1 MLSLAFLLL
10 CVPVWTL
17 DLANGF
23 LSIDGAAVSFDGS
36 PIGLES
42 TSKSIEIQ
50 FDILDK
56 GEKLKSP
63 PQQVSILL
71 TAGDVDSYYY
81 PKIKDSRAKLDIPVS
96 KLSKYIKQ
104 SPQIDVSVLIGDN
117 VKEYNMFRK
126 VGQIHSNLRSSS
138 KPERFGRKPEII
150 HQFKSPQKYVNP
162 IISIFFIGGV
172 VALLAALFI
181 TWNQL
186 DAVNF
191 DNIGKLPCGYTIQ
204 FFVCLALLEN
214 IFIHYFLSASIFT
227 TIYRTLIVA
236 PVGVYVGSKVLR
248 ELHQLRQAGK
258 R

>member
-17 DLANGF
+17 ELANGF
-23 LSIDGAAVSFDGS
+23 LNIDGAAVSFEGS
-36 PIGLES
+36 PIELEP

-50 FDILDK
+50 FDILDEGK
-56 GEKLKSP
+56 KLKSP
-63 PQQVSILL
+63 PQQVSIIF
-71 TAGDVDSYYY
+71 TADNVDSYYY
-81 PKIKDSRAKLDIPVS
+81 PKIKDSQAKLSLPLG
-96 KLSKYIKQ
+96 KLSKYIKH
-104 SPQIDVSVLIGDN
+104 SPEIDVSVLIGDN
-117 VKEYNMFRK
+117 VKENNLFQK
-126 VGQIHSNLRSSS
+126 VGQIHSHLRSVP
-138 KPERFGRKPEII
+138 KPERFGSKPEII
-150 HQFKSPQKYVNP
+150 HQFKSPQSHVNP
-162 IISIFFIGGV
+162 IISIIFIGGV

-191 DNIGKLPCGYTIQ
+191 NNIGKLPCGYTVQ

>member
-1 MLSLAFLLL
+1 MLSLAFLFL
-10 CVPVWTL
+10 CVPAWAL

-23 LSIDGAAVSFDGS
+23 LSIDGAAVSFEGS
-36 PIGLES
+36 PIVLEP

-50 FDILDK
+50 FDILDEGK
-56 GEKLKSP
+56 KLKSP

-71 TAGDVDSYYY
+71 TAGHIDSYYY
-81 PKIKDSRAKLDIPVS
+81 PKIKDSQAKLDLPVS

-104 SPQIDVSVLIGDN
+104 SPEIDVSVLLGDN
-117 VKEYNMFRK
+117 VTEYNLFQK
-126 VGQIHSNLRSSS
+126 VGKIHSNLRSGS
-138 KPERFGRKPEII
+138 KPERFGSKPEII

-162 IISIFFIGGV
+162 IISIIFIGGV

-191 DNIGKLPCGYTIQ
+191 DNIGKLPCGYTVQ

-214 IFIHYFLSASIFT
+214 IFIHYFLSASIYT

-236 PVGVYVGSKVLR
+236 PVGVYVGSRVLR

>member
-17 DLANGF
+17 ELANGF
-23 LSIDGAAVSFDGS
+23 LNIDGAAVSFEGS
-36 PIGLES
+36 PIELEP

-50 FDILDK
+50 FDILDEGK
-56 GEKLKSP
+56 KLKSP
-63 PQQVSILL
+63 PQQVSIIF
-71 TAGDVDSYYY
+71 TADNVDSYYY
-81 PKIKDSRAKLDIPVS
+81 PKIKDSQAKLSLPLG
-96 KLSKYIKQ
+96 KLSKYIKH
-104 SPQIDVSVLIGDN
+104 SPEIDVSVLIGDN
-117 VKEYNMFRK
+117 VKENNLFQK
-126 VGQIHSNLRSSS
+126 VGQIHSHLRSVP
-138 KPERFGRKPEII
+138 KPERFGSKPEII
-150 HQFKSPQKYVNP
+150 HQFKSPQSHVNP
-162 IISIFFIGGV
+162 IISIIFIGGV

-191 DNIGKLPCGYTIQ
+191 DNIGKLPCGYTVQ

>member
-17 DLANGF
+17 ELANGF
-23 LSIDGAAVSFDGS
+23 LNIDGAAVSFEGS
-36 PIGLES
+36 PIELEPP
-42 TSKSIEIQ
+42 SKSIEIQ
-50 FDILDK
+50 FDILDEGK
-56 GEKLKSP
+56 KLKSP
-63 PQQVSILL
+63 PQQVSIIF
-71 TAGDVDSYYY
+71 TADNVDSYYY
-81 PKIKDSRAKLDIPVS
+81 PKIKDSQAKLSLPLG
-96 KLSKYIKQ
+96 KLSKYIKH
-104 SPQIDVSVLIGDN
+104 SPEIDVSVLIGDN
-117 VKEYNMFRK
+117 VKENNLFQK
-126 VGQIHSNLRSSS
+126 VGQIHSHLRSVP
-138 KPERFGRKPEII
+138 KPERFGSKPEII
-150 HQFKSPQKYVNP
+150 HQFKSPQSHVNP
-162 IISIFFIGGV
+162 IISIIFIGGV

-191 DNIGKLPCGYTIQ
+191 DNIGKLPCGYTVQ

>member
-17 DLANGF
+17 ELANGF
-23 LSIDGAAVSFDGS
+23 LNIDGAAVSFEGS
-36 PIGLES
+36 PIELEP

-50 FDILDK
+50 FDILDEGK
-56 GEKLKSP
+56 KLKSP
-63 PQQVSILL
+63 PQQVSIIF
-71 TAGDVDSYYY
+71 TADNVDSYYY
-81 PKIKDSRAKLDIPVS
+81 PKIKDSQAKLSLPLG
-96 KLSKYIKQ
+96 KLSKYIKH
-104 SPQIDVSVLIGDN
+104 SPEIDVSVLIGDN
-117 VKEYNMFRK
+117 VKENNLFQK
-126 VGQIHSNLRSSS
+126 VGQIHSHLRSVP
-138 KPERFGRKPEII
+138 KPERFGSKPEII
-150 HQFKSPQKYVNP
+150 HQFKSPQSHVNP
-162 IISIFFIGGV
+162 IISIIFIGGV

-186 DAVNF
+186 DAMNF
-191 DNIGKLPCGYTIQ
+191 NNIGKLPCGYTVQ